1 MKEEKKN
8 KQLEPID
15 NKHNG
20 EKTVVKL
27 DQDM

>member
-1 MKEEKKN
+1 MKEEKN

-20 EKTVVKL
+20 EKTAVKL